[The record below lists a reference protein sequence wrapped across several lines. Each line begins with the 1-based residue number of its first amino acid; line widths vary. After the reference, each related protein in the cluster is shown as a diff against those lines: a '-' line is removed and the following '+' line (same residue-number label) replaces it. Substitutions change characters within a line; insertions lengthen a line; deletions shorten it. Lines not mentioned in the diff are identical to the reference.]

1 LTNRLWNRRICG
13 ALMMLVMAFAV
24 VAPVLSLAAATQ
36 AEAQERRGRTLFDLL
51 FNRNRERAE
60 PVEPEQ
66 TRPRTRRQATP
77 RSSSDGAAAPRVATP
92 PPVEKSADA
101 KVILV
106 IGDFMAGGLAE
117 GLEAAYAQNAG
128 VAVVSRANGSSGFV
142 RDDYYDW
149 PAEIGGILDEVK
161 PAVVAVM
168 LGSNDRQQMAVDGQR
183 VDVRSDPWTE
193 HYQQRV
199 VTLARAVR
207 SRGLPLLWV
216 GLPAFKSGTMST
228 DMLAFN
234 DMYRAAATE
243 AEGEFVDIWDGFVDE
258 NGAFTTVGPDMN
270 GQRVRLRAADGI
282 NMTAAGKRKIAFYA
296 ERALERYLG
305 SAAGTGV
312 AALPG
317 TSESF
322 GPAAP
327 VRPSDI
333 ERTPPIALG
342 GPALDGGTQLMGGAR
357 PANDG
362 EARTPAEKLA
372 RDGNAP
378 DPKPGRA
385 DDFGMRR
392 LAAEPAPDDVTA
404 TTAIPSG
411 TSRQ

>member
-1 LTNRLWNRRICG
+1 MANGLWKRRICG
-13 ALMMLVMAFAV
+13 ALMMFIMAFAI
-24 VAPVLSLAAATQ
+24 VAPVLSLAVATQ

-60 PVEPEQ
+60 PVEPE
-66 TRPRTRRQATP
+66 RPRPRARRQAAP
-77 RSSSDGAAAPRVATP
+77 RSSSDGPAAPRVATP

-101 KVILV
+101 RVVLV
-106 IGDFMAGGLAE
+106 IGDFMAGGMAE
-117 GLEAAYAQNAG
+117 GLEAAYAQNTG
-128 VAVVSRANGSSGFV
+128 VSVVSRANGSSGFV
-142 RDDYYDW
+142 RDDYYNW

-183 VDVRSDPWTE
+183 LDLRSDPWTQN
-193 HYQQRV
+193 YQQRV
-199 VTLARAVR
+199 TMLARTVR

-216 GLPAFKSGTMST
+216 GLPSFKSGSMSA

-243 AEGEFVDIWDGFVDE
+243 VEGEFVDIWDGFVDE

-270 GQRVRLRAADGI
+270 GQRVRLRASDGI
-282 NMTAAGKRKIAFYA
+282 NMTSAGKRKIAFYA

-317 TSESF
+317 TGEPV
-322 GPAAP
+322 GPAATI
-327 VRPSDI
+327 RPSEID
-333 ERTPPIALG
+333 RTPPIALG
-342 GPALDGGTQLMGGAR
+342 GPALDDGTRLMGGAR
-357 PANDG
+357 PAHEG
-362 EARTPAEKLA
+362 EPETPAEKLA
-372 RDGNAP
+372 RNGVAP
-378 DPKPGRA
+378 EAKPGRA

-392 LAAEPAPDDVTA
+392 LAAQPAADDVTA
-404 TTAIPSG
+404 TTAIPSA